1 MTATYDPTDLDKTTA
16 GGRINVVRFLLGDT
30 DVTSAEVQDEEIT
43 FTLASASNAVYLAA
57 SLCASAIS
65 SKYAGYTDTEIDG
78 VLSSDNSTIASGY
91 SKLSVQL
98 KQEGNRQDGTSI
110 GIFIGGLPTSPAKS
124 YTFFRKQFEDPRY
137 KNLTDV

>member
-1 MTATYDPTDLDKTTA
+1 MTATYDPTDLDKDTA
-16 GGRINVVRFLLGDT
+16 TGRVNVVRFLLGDT
-30 DVTSAEVQDEEIT
+30 DVAYPEVQDEEIT

-78 VLSSDNSTIASGY
+78 ILSSDYGSLAGSF

-98 KQEGNRQDGTSI
+98 KQEGNRQDGTSL
-110 GIFIGGLPTSPAKS
+110 GIFLGGMPVSPDKG
-124 YTFFRKQFEDPRY
+124 YTFFRRQFEDPAY